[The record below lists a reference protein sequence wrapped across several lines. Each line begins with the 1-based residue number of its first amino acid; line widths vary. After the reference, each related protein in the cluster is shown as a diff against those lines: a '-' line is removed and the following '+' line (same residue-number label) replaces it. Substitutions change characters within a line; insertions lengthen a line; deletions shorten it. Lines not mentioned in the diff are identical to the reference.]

1 MSFDVHLSGLM
12 GTVFLNVMP
21 LVKSRK
27 EEDYY
32 IFTVKRFFFKQFTSL
47 QDQSV
52 MKEI

>member
-32 IFTVKRFFFKQFTSL
+32 IFYGKTVLF
-47 QDQSV
+47 
-52 MKEI
+52 